1 MKRHLKK
8 GASLVTALAVVAAL
22 SVSAFASEAPVPEKD
37 GFAPEADSTWGDLF
51 RYFDPEGFEALPV
64 EIQDQYDAALLDT
77 QTSVGAENTTSAM
90 SDAETTVSATGYL
103 YTDTDSITPE
113 SRKTDIAGLLNLTL
127 GVSSTETE
135 IEYTAGLFCT
145 KTCPWMYCSVTIYD
159 GETGEYI
166 DFDRSSETD
175 GAKVCSVD
183 GTFIR
188 LQSNHE
194 YKVKAFGNVRPP
206 EGYFLSNPLYVETMK
221 ETK

>member
-8 GASLVTALAVVAAL
+8 IASLVTALVVVASL
-22 SVSAFASEAPVPEKD
+22 SVSAFASEAPTKD

-64 EIQDQYDAALLDT
+64 EIQDQYDAALLNP
-77 QTSVGAENTTSAM
+77 QTSVGTEEAISTM
-90 SDAETTVSATGYL
+90 SDAETTVSASGYL
-103 YTDTDSITPE
+103 YGDSDENAPE
-113 SRKTDIAGLLNLTL
+113 SRAIDIAGLLNLTL
-127 GVSSTETE
+127 GVSSTKTE

-159 GETGEYI
+159 GETGKYI
-166 DFDRSSETD
+166 DFDRSAELD

-183 GTFIR
+183 GTFSG
-188 LQSNHE
+188 LESKHE
-194 YKVKAFGNVRPP
+194 YRVQAFGNVTPP
-206 EGYFLSNPLYVETMK
+206 EGYFISNPLYVETMK